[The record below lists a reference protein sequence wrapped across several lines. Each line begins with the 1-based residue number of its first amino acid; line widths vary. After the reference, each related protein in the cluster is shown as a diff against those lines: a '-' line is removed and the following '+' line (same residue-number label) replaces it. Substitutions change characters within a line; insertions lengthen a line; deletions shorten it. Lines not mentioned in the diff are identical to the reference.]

1 MASAEMGQIQDFVL
15 VFKRRLWQVILPALF
30 VLAGGIVFAVI
41 VPKKY
46 VVTTRIELLQPTV
59 HVGDAEE
66 SATLREVENI
76 HYHLKNRDRIE
87 ETIAAG
93 NWAEYA
99 VLDDDDRNDF
109 VDSVTDD
116 VRVNVL
122 TKPDKNSPDSS
133 VFVDITYKDVDGTR
147 AVRFLNALTDSWIKD
162 VVERDYNQLVAE
174 RDEFQNAKVAA
185 QRNYDSLVK
194 RQTDLWREMGI
205 SVTQADMRNS
215 REEDPVFVALTASQT
230 QLEEA
235 AADLEEL
242 RAQIESVEEEFE
254 ATEPEIKTT
263 EETGGLDLGKT
274 LADLTTKRAA
284 QEKLFVGRTPAN
296 SVYKKAQREIE
307 AIDEQ
312 VEQLKALERAATQR
326 EVWKP
331 NPEHKLLADQLAAL
345 QLQEVGLAARHAKWA
360 EDVADKQRLYNE
372 QMANYEEV
380 IRLRKSASSAE
391 EELDEVSR
399 RLRAV
404 SARID
409 AYNAVQEEPYRV
421 ADPARAPSSPSE
433 PSPAIIV
440 VVSLLGGLALG
451 LAIAFL
457 SEFSK
462 SCYRSVGDLSR
473 SLGVPILGV
482 VNRITTKAERRA
494 RRSRRMVIGVST
506 AVILLCVGW
515 FTYAWVFDRGRLTP
529 RIEQFVEDVRLKL
542 R

>member
-1 MASAEMGQIQDFVL
+1 MGQIQDFVL